1 MKVTMI
7 QLSEQL
13 CAFKRSM
20 CLTHKIK
27 GNKKTV
33 TSKKWSR
40 LKNGYRWVTTKKIEY
55 SWDYKMSNISD
66 TQDMNIDKDDCRSP
80 AVQIFLKFMGI
91 FCLGGR
97 LRNSEDSLKVKV
109 INK

>member
-33 TSKKWSR
+33 TSKKWSKLR
-40 LKNGYRWVTTKKIEY
+40 YGYRWVTTKKIYFE
-55 SWDYKMSNISD
+55 
-66 TQDMNIDKDDCRSP
+66 
-80 AVQIFLKFMGI
+80 F
-91 FCLGGR
+91 
-97 LRNSEDSLKVKV
+97 
-109 INK
+109 

>member
-13 CAFKRSM
+13 CAFKRGM

-33 TSKKWSR
+33 TGKKWSK
-40 LKNGYRWVTTKKIEY
+40 LKYGYRWVTKKIEY

-66 TQDMNIDKDDCRSP
+66 TKDMNIDKDDCRSP
-80 AVQIFLKFMGI
+80 AVPDISKIHGNFLPGWEIK
-91 FCLGGR
+91 
-97 LRNSEDSLKVKV
+97 EQ
-109 INK
+109 